1 MRQQAQHRDFFNLAA
16 KLCVLAAQNLFDI
29 LFFVLPVV
37 LLNTAHFLLLH
48 LFSMGEIT
56 PVTGALSGS

>member
-29 LFFVLPVV
+29 LFYLLVLHKKEDDDFD
-37 LLNTAHFLLLH
+37 N
-48 LFSMGEIT
+48 GES
-56 PVTGALSGS
+56 V